1 MAGFAIYAL
10 VKTIGKDWRIG
21 LVAAFLITF
30 VTKMPGY
37 YLSWGALYAPDRHH
51 SDAGRNGRG
60 RMAAKGKREWWQAL
74 GFGLWSQVRC

>member
-37 YLSWGALYAPDRHH
+37 YLSWGGVIR
-51 SDAGRNGRG
+51 S
-60 RMAAKGKREWWQAL
+60 
-74 GFGLWSQVRC
+74 